1 MFEKYYKDVVCE
13 DLILKENI
21 TNIHLIPNISAI
33 TINYSSGLLVK
44 SPQFTVPAL
53 TGFQLMYGQKPKV
66 TKAKKSV
73 SGFQVREN
81 QLLGCKLTLRR
92 QRLFFFLEKLVF
104 TIFPRLNII
113 EEKSLHK
120 SHYNLGIVQT
130 LLFPEVENYYDS
142 FEFLKGCQLSML
154 LSAKS
159 CQSSRLL
166 LSSFK
171 MITGRMSPRISE

>member
-1 MFEKYYKDVVCE
+1 MFEKYYKNVVCE

-21 TNIHLIPNISAI
+21 TNVHLIPNISAI

-44 SPQFTVPAL
+44 NSQFTVPAL
-53 TGFQLMYGQKPKV
+53 TGFQLMYGQKPKI

-104 TIFPRLNII
+104 TIFPRLNVI
-113 EEKSLHK
+113 EQKSLHK
-120 SHYNLGIVQT
+120 AHYNLGILQT

-154 LSAKS
+154 LSSKS

-166 LSSFK
+166 LSSLK
-171 MITGRMSPRISE
+171 LITGRMNPQISK